1 MGWNP
6 LKTVKQLWKGG
17 VKVTQEGIDVAVA
30 IATGTDLEEIVKE
43 AAEAHQA
50 AAELQPV
57 VVDVTVMSLAAMIA
71 YEMSVL
77 IAAIEAGRVVI
88 PGVATAINLYGKLED
103 ALKPIKAKYDA
114 AEARI
119 RGNVAFEVLNTAV
132 RTARTV
138 HAFGMTFSAEYRRRV
153 EAIYRET
160 AAVSRQVFGDSVA
173 MHSALNL
180 LRMVNA
186 DATRLGGEEVDIG
199 EAEWFM
205 QSVEVLEMVEKKSS
219 EYARQP
225 EVFWYDFNTE
235 FITPLLHTAASEQR
249 ASDART
255 DAINLTLGA
264 TVEHLDA
271 FDARFV
277 AYRKELDPFL
287 SAENR
292 RALDKMREDWVS
304 EVITPISEFNNFIQD
319 EFPIVTEQMIAEQKR
334 LDEAA
339 RLIEENALLLADP
352 ATLDEDEQRAQS
364 DRVLSIFDNAFVT
377 GSGAPSDVQAAMA
390 DTRALFDRLESLP

>member
-1 MGWNP
+1 MY
-6 LKTVKQLWKGG
+6 
-17 VKVTQEGIDVAVA
+17 
-30 IATGTDLEEIVKE
+30 
-43 AAEAHQA
+43 
-50 AAELQPV
+50 
-57 VVDVTVMSLAAMIA
+57 SRC
-71 YEMSVL
+71 S
-77 IAAIEAGRVVI
+77 
-88 PGVATAINLYGKLED
+88 
-103 ALKPIKAKYDA
+103 
-114 AEARI
+114 
-119 RGNVAFEVLNTAV
+119 
-132 RTARTV
+132 RTA
-138 HAFGMTFSAEYRRRV
+138 
-153 EAIYRET
+153 
-160 AAVSRQVFGDSVA
+160 
-173 MHSALNL
+173 
-180 LRMVNA
+180 
-186 DATRLGGEEVDIG
+186 
-199 EAEWFM
+199 
-205 QSVEVLEMVEKKSS
+205 
-219 EYARQP
+219 
-225 EVFWYDFNTE
+225 
-235 FITPLLHTAASEQR
+235 
-249 ASDART
+249 
-255 DAINLTLGA
+255 TLGA

-292 RALDKMREDWVS
+292 RKLDKMREDWVS